1 MRNIDEEFEK
11 YDKKV
16 REEEKRYANS
26 ETKWKDYNFPHI
38 YLSDKDIK
46 EFNNKCV
53 ELGIDLKV
61 VPIDEYMNLNK
72 PEKKEDNNDEEK
84 MDDKMEK
91 IDKAMEYLSKNFL
104 PDKKKKLNLIKDNSY
119 IINEVNDYIGKKQ
132 RRIADN
138 HSEEENNNNSN
149 SLSKEDEKD
158 EDDEI
163 EKRGRKIKN
172 KRKNKGNV
180 NQLPQKCDDYFRRIK
195 NTRKIEINDEKRKN
209 PLIKKILEK
218 SQYLTQEDLKLL
230 AKLKHI
236 PVIDDTILCEF
247 DLNKKHVNFLDSFL
261 VDIKFNSEILKLNNG
276 SNENIQKTKK
286 RLERERQLQIDY
298 LENKKRKE
306 QKKNQDLISSQK
318 TAESSRL
325 KVIQDESS
333 DSNSFSDEESL

>member
-61 VPIDEYMNLNK
+61 VPIAEYMNLNK

-91 IDKAMEYLSKNFL
+91 IDKAMEHLSKNFL

-261 VDIKFNSEILKLNNG
+261 VE
-276 SNENIQKTKK
+276 
-286 RLERERQLQIDY
+286 
-298 LENKKRKE
+298 RKE

>member
-1 MRNIDEEFEK
+1 MRSIDEEFEK

-61 VPIDEYMNLNK
+61 VPIAEYMNLNK

-91 IDKAMEYLSKNFL
+91 IDKAMEHLSKNFF

-158 EDDEI
+158 QKLQSVSFSHAPRLYGGSAHFCIGRYDDDRSI
-163 EKRGRKIKN
+163 RRSRPKRHPF
-172 KRKNKGNV
+172 NKG
-180 NQLPQKCDDYFRRIK
+180 
-195 NTRKIEINDEKRKN
+195 
-209 PLIKKILEK
+209 
-218 SQYLTQEDLKLL
+218 S
-230 AKLKHI
+230 
-236 PVIDDTILCEF
+236 
-247 DLNKKHVNFLDSFL
+247 
-261 VDIKFNSEILKLNNG
+261 
-276 SNENIQKTKK
+276 
-286 RLERERQLQIDY
+286 
-298 LENKKRKE
+298 
-306 QKKNQDLISSQK
+306 
-318 TAESSRL
+318 
-325 KVIQDESS
+325 
-333 DSNSFSDEESL
+333 